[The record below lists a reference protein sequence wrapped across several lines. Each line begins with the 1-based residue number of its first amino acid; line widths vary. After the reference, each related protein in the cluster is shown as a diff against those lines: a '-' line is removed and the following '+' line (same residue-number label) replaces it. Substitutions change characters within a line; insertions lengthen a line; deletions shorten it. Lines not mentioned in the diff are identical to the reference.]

1 MLRLKY
7 IIIICMALL
16 PQILLAQTEEIEE
29 QQDSETIAIKVKMLS
44 FKSELSDLYERAMVF
59 LDFDAQ
65 AKMKNSQQNLYEERM
80 KRLKTALQSFNS
92 RT

>member
-59 LDFDAQ
+59 
-65 AKMKNSQQNLYEERM
+65 
-80 KRLKTALQSFNS
+80 
-92 RT
+92 